1 MTSLNLPHPLSY
13 HPNVT
18 NQQIDTMFQY
28 QNKTIKTDAEGY
40 LLNFEEWEEGM
51 MTILAEDENIE
62 LTEAHIEVVMFVRE
76 FYKEFNTSPA
86 VRMLVKAMEK
96 AHGPEKGNSK
106 YLFKLFKK
114 GPAKQATKLA
124 GLPKPAKCL

>member
-1 MTSLNLPHPLSY
+1 MFEYNGK
-13 HPNVT
+13 
-18 NQQIDTMFQY
+18 QIE
-28 QNKTIKTDAEGY
+28 TDAQGY
-40 LLNFEEWEEGM
+40 LLNHTDWEEGM
-51 MTILAEDENIE
+51 ISILAEQEGIE
-62 LTEAHIEVVMFVRE
+62 LTEAHLEVVHFVRD
-76 FYKEFNTSPA
+76 FYEEFNTSPA

-106 YLFKLFKK
+106 YLFKLFKQ